1 MAEEEKI
8 SGFLDA
14 EGLKVYTKLVKKR
27 IENKVV
33 YCDSLDDVS
42 NDLCENDTVV
52 VTSLSRT
59 ETNTVSTVSTA
70 SADLDIT
77 GNSSS
82 TNTKE
87 TTATKTT
94 DLDIT

>member
-1 MAEEEKI
+1 MAEEEKTI

-14 EGLKVYTKLVKKR
+14 EGLKAYTKLVKKR

-42 NDLCENDTVV
+42 DDLCENDTVV
-52 VTSLSRT
+52 VTSLSST
-59 ETNTVSTVSTA
+59 TNITSVTR

-77 GNSSS
+77 RNNSSTIS
-82 TNTKE
+82 KE
-87 TTATKTT
+87 TAATKTT

>member
-14 EGLKVYTKLVKKR
+14 EGLKAYTKLVKKR

-42 NDLCENDTVV
+42 DDLCENDTVV
-52 VTSLSRT
+52 VTSLSST
-59 ETNTVSTVSTA
+59 TNTASIA
-70 SADLDIT
+70 RSADLDIT
-77 GNSSS
+77 GNSNS
-82 TNTKE
+82 TASKE

>member
-8 SGFLDA
+8 SGSLDA
-14 EGLKVYTKLVKKR
+14 EGLNACTRFVKKR

-42 NDLCENDTVV
+42 DDLCENDTVV

-59 ETNTVSTVSTA
+59 ETNTVSAA

-82 TNTKE
+82 TNVKK
-87 TTATKTT
+87 TTATRTT

>member
-14 EGLKVYTKLVKKR
+14 EGLKAYTKLVKKR

-42 NDLCENDTVV
+42 DDLCENDTVV
-52 VTSLSRT
+52 VTSLT
-59 ETNTVSTVSTA
+59 KIETNAV

-82 TNTKE
+82 TNIKE

>member
-14 EGLKVYTKLVKKR
+14 EGLKIYTKLVKKR

-42 NDLCENDTVV
+42 DDLCENDTVV

-59 ETNTVSTVSTA
+59 ETNAVSAA

-77 GNSSS
+77 GDNNS
-82 TNTKE
+82 TNVKKTA
-87 TTATKTT
+87 ATKTA

>member
-1 MAEEEKI
+1 M
-8 SGFLDA
+8 DA
-14 EGLKVYTKLVKKR
+14 EGLKAYTKLVKKR

-42 NDLCENDTVV
+42 DDLCENDTVV

-59 ETNTVSTVSTA
+59 ETNIVSAA

-82 TNTKE
+82 TNVKK
-87 TTATKTT
+87 TTATRTT

>member
-1 MAEEEKI
+1 MAEEEKTI

-14 EGLKVYTKLVKKR
+14 EGLKAYTKLVKKR

-33 YCDSLDDVS
+33 YCNSLDEVS
-42 NDLCENDTVV
+42 DDLCENDTVV
-52 VTSLSRT
+52 VTSLSST
-59 ETNTVSTVSTA
+59 TNTASVTR

-77 GNSSS
+77 GNSNS
-82 TNTKE
+82 TASKE
-87 TTATKTT
+87 TAVTKTT

>member
-1 MAEEEKI
+1 MAEEEKTI

-14 EGLKVYTKLVKKR
+14 EGLKAYTKLVKKR

-42 NDLCENDTVV
+42 DDLCENDTVV
-52 VTSLSRT
+52 VASLSST
-59 ETNTVSTVSTA
+59 TNTASVA
-70 SADLDIT
+70 RSADLDIT

-82 TNTKE
+82 TNVKE

>member
-14 EGLKVYTKLVKKR
+14 EGLKAYTKLVKKR

-52 VTSLSRT
+52 VTSLSST
-59 ETNTVSTVSTA
+59 TNTASVA
-70 SADLDIT
+70 RSADLDIT
-77 GNSSS
+77 GNSNS
-82 TNTKE
+82 TASKE
-87 TTATKTT
+87 TAATKTT

>member
-14 EGLKVYTKLVKKR
+14 EGLKAYTKLVKKR

-33 YCDSLDDVS
+33 YCNSLDDVS
-42 NDLCENDTVV
+42 DDLCENDTVV
-52 VTSLSRT
+52 VASLSST
-59 ETNTVSTVSTA
+59 TNTTSVTR

-82 TNTKE
+82 TTSKE
-87 TTATKTT
+87 TAATKTT

>member
-14 EGLKVYTKLVKKR
+14 EGLKAYTKLVKKR

-52 VTSLSRT
+52 VTLLSRT
-59 ETNTVSTVSTA
+59 ETNTVSVA
-70 SADLDIT
+70 RSADLDIT
-77 GNSSS
+77 GNSNS
-82 TNTKE
+82 TASKE
-87 TTATKTT
+87 TTTTKTT

>member
-1 MAEEEKI
+1 MAEEEKII

-14 EGLKVYTKLVKKR
+14 EGLKAYTKLVKKR

-52 VTSLSRT
+52 VTSLS
-59 ETNTVSTVSTA
+59 STA
-70 SADLDIT
+70 NTASAAKSADLDIT

-82 TNTKE
+82 TNVKE
-87 TTATKTT
+87 TTTTKTT

>member
-14 EGLKVYTKLVKKR
+14 EGLKAYTKLVKKR

-42 NDLCENDTVV
+42 NDLCENDTVI
-52 VTSLSRT
+52 VTSLSKT
-59 ETNTVSTVSTA
+59 ETSTVSVA

-82 TNTKE
+82 TNVKK

>member
-14 EGLKVYTKLVKKR
+14 EGLKAYTKLVKKR

-33 YCDSLDDVS
+33 YCNSLDEVS
-42 NDLCENDTVV
+42 DDLCENDTVV
-52 VTSLSRT
+52 VTSLSST
-59 ETNTVSTVSTA
+59 TNTASVA
-70 SADLDIT
+70 RSADLDIT
-77 GNSSS
+77 GNSNS
-82 TNTKE
+82 TASKE
-87 TTATKTT
+87 TAATKTT

>member
-1 MAEEEKI
+1 MAEEEKTI

-14 EGLKVYTKLVKKR
+14 EGLKAYTKLVKKR

-33 YCDSLDDVS
+33 YCNSLDDVS
-42 NDLCENDTVV
+42 DDLCENDTVV
-52 VTSLSRT
+52 VASLSRT
-59 ETNTVSTVSTA
+59 ETNAVSAA

-77 GNSSS
+77 GNNGS
-82 TNTKE
+82 TNIKE